1 MHTATEPILASLAR
15 LAVYRKAL
23 TTAGLVLSLP
33 LQGSL
38 RDQMHRAAESVLLC
52 VAEGAGEHGWA
63 AKARYYTIAKASL
76 WELSAALDLFTLRRG
91 PSPQVDHIGGLLRE
105 LDAMLSSLAR
115 RR

>member
-1 MHTATEPILASLAR
+1 MHTTTEPILPSLAR

-23 TTAGLVLSLP
+23 TAAGLVLSLP

-52 VAEGAGEHGWA
+52 IAEGAGERTWA
-63 AKARYYTIAKASL
+63 AKVRYYTIAKASL

-91 PSPQVDHIGGLLRE
+91 STAEVDRIGGLLRE

-115 RR
+115 KR